1 LFLLFGSSGSGKTT
15 LVDALR
21 GCAPTLACHDF
32 DEVGVP
38 RRPTIAWR
46 QRMLEQWVRRAI
58 ALQRDGVDLLLA
70 GQSPLGELVAAPSA
84 CELDRY
90 AACLLDCDDE
100 TRATRLRAD
109 PRGGARPRRP
119 ARLGNVDACA
129 RARSRAHDGGAPH
142 GSLGGDAVGRRA
154 DATVASRSRG
164 HVVRH
169 GRRVGDRRPAL
180 GRNGTVQRDTSAR
193 AVTLT
198 RP

>member
-1 LFLLFGSSGSGKTT
+1 MLFLLFGSSGSGKTT

-109 PRGGARPRRP
+109 PRA
-119 ARLGNVDACA
+119 AQLALGDLLGWAA
-129 RARSRAHDGGAPH
+129 WMRAHARDPEHMTEVLRTGAWAEMRW
-142 GSLGGDAVGRRA
+142 D
-154 DATVASRSRG
+154 VAPTRPWRVE
-164 HVVRH
+164 VV
-169 GRRVGDRRPAL
+169 
-180 GRNGTVQRDTSAR
+180 DTSSATADESATDVLR
-193 AVTLT
+193 WVATERSNET
-198 RP
+198 RPLGP